1 MSETVSVAG
10 ESSAP
15 HSPGGRP
22 GAEAFAPF
30 FCVVGLCVSAY
41 LTAMHFGI
49 LTGDLSLGEACGPG
63 GDCNSVVASRYGTLL
78 GLPVSVWGMWF
89 YLVTGVL
96 TTASLLLRRED
107 AAAYLRATVG
117 LTLVALAFDAWLAW
131 AMFARIGRFC
141 PLCAASY
148 AANLLILVVT
158 LPAAR
163 AVRGVPGGLRSL
175 LPGVAAL
182 MRPAEPAYYREV
194 LKLFLA
200 GVAVGACALVLL
212 LSLGYSRS
220 VRLAQTRELA
230 GLLEFLV
237 RERPVPISTAG
248 LPARGPE
255 DARISIVVF
264 SDFMCEQCKRASRY
278 FDIVAANHRDDLR
291 ITYVNVP
298 SDQACNPNAQQTMH
312 PGACVLARAAACA
325 RRQGRFWEFHDAV
338 FADPGPVRPENLPR
352 YSDRAGLAAM
362 ALEACIAEGDSAV
375 GLASEIALAKS
386 LGVHATP
393 TSFINGRSVVGALK
407 PWMLEAAIGVLA
419 RQPAAGPAPAAP
431 E

>member
-1 MSETVSVAG
+1 MSETIPADEATEPRLPSG
-10 ESSAP
+10 G
-15 HSPGGRP
+15 SPK
-22 GAEAFAPF
+22 AEAFAPF
-30 FCVVGLCVSAY
+30 FCLVGLCVAAY
-41 LTAMHFGI
+41 LTAMHFGL
-49 LTGDLSLGEACGPG
+49 LTGDIALGEACGPG

-89 YLVTGVL
+89 YIVAGVL

-107 AAAYLRATVG
+107 AAPYLRATVR
-117 LTLVALAFDAWLAW
+117 LTLVALAFDAWLAY

-141 PLCAASY
+141 PLCVATY

-163 AVRGVPGGLRSL
+163 AARGAPGGLSSL
-175 LPGVAAL
+175 LPSLPAL
-182 MRPAEPAYYREV
+182 GRPAEPGYYREV

-200 GVAVGACALVLL
+200 GVGVGGCALVLL
-212 LSLGYSRS
+212 LSFGYSRS
-220 VRLAQTRELA
+220 VRLAQTREFA

-237 RERPVPISTAG
+237 RERPVPIPATD

-255 DARISIVVF
+255 RAKVSIVVF
-264 SDFMCEQCKRASRY
+264 SDFMCEQCKRASKY

-291 ITYVNVP
+291 IVYVNYP
-298 SDQACNPNAQQTMH
+298 SDRACNPNSDQTLH

-338 FADPGPVRPENLPR
+338 FADPEPVAPEKLPR
-352 YSDRAGLAAM
+352 YADRAGLAAP
-362 ALEACIAEGDSAV
+362 ALEACIAEGDSAM

-419 RQPAAGPAPAAP
+419 KLPASAPAPAP
-431 E
+431 PQ